1 MKEWFKKQ
9 LGWVGFVV
17 WVALSLI
24 AVLDWFVLKIQIS
37 DELPL
42 IGLLIM
48 GIFQTIHG
56 IFNGEYFAKYYDKVK
71 NGIIVFIITVTI
83 GAIYLLIKT

>member
-17 WVALSLI
+17 WVAFTLI
-24 AVLDWFVLKIQIS
+24 AVLDWFILKIQIS

-42 IGLLIM
+42 IGFLIM
-48 GIFQTIHG
+48 ATSQTIHG
-56 IFNGEYFAKYYDKVK
+56 IFNGEYFAKYSDKVK